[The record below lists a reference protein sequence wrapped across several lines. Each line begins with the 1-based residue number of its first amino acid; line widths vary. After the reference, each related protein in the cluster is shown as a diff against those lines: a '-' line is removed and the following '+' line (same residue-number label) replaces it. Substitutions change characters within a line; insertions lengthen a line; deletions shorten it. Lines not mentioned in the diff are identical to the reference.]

1 MSIAC
6 LFVPHFALRVALL
19 ERPELDGAPLVLGSP
34 PERRPLVRDATP
46 EAAARGIRPGLNL
59 REVTALCPDAIVVAP
74 HPLREAA
81 AAERLLADLERLS
94 PVVERDDARAGV
106 WFVDLRGSA
115 RLLGEPHI
123 AGRRLLAAAPELL
136 RPRLG
141 VAPSRFAAWVAAQD
155 APPGGSRVIPSA
167 AVANALAP
175 APVALLPLP
184 PETIRRLERLGLR
197 TLGDLAALPPT
208 AVQARFGATGRRMW
222 TLARGEDDTPVR
234 PGRQPEI
241 VSEWLDLPAPATSQD
256 ALLVAAARL
265 ALRAFGRPALHCRHV
280 RQARLRAA
288 LEDGAAWEQIATLRE
303 PGGARRVIDALGYRI
318 RAAMLPGPV
327 TALTLDLVGP
337 VDVAGRQDLLPGFH
351 ARRPRRLAEAC
362 RQLKQRFGSS
372 CLYRVIEVEPW
383 SRIPERRQALIA
395 FEP

>member
-1 MSIAC
+1 MAIAC

-19 ERPELDGAPLVLGSP
+19 ERPELDGAPLVLGP
-34 PERRPLVRDATP
+34 PPGCRPLAHDATP
-46 EAAARGIRPGLNL
+46 EAAARGIRPGLNV
-59 REVTALCPDAIVVAP
+59 REVVALCPDAIVVAP

-81 AAERLLADLERLS
+81 AAECLLAALERLS
-94 PVVERDDARAGV
+94 PVVEGDDDGV
-106 WFVDLRGSA
+106 WFVDLRGSE
-115 RLLGEPHI
+115 RLLGSPAV

-141 VAPSRFAAWVAAQD
+141 IAPSRFAARVAAQS
-155 APPGGSRVIPSA
+155 APPGGSRVIPPA
-167 AVANALAP
+167 AVAAALAP
-175 APVALLPLP
+175 ASIALLPLP

-208 AVQARFGATGRRMW
+208 AVQARFGAQGRRMW
-222 TLARGEDDTPVR
+222 ALARGEDDTPVR
-234 PGRQPEI
+234 SSRRLEI
-241 VSEWLDLPAPATSQD
+241 VSEWLDLPVPATSQD

-265 ALRAFGRPALHCRHV
+265 TLRAFGRPALRHRHV

-303 PGGARRVIDALGYRI
+303 PGGPRRVIDALAYRI
-318 RAAMLPGPV
+318 RAAMLPGPI

>member
-1 MSIAC
+1 
-6 LFVPHFALRVALL
+6 
-19 ERPELDGAPLVLGSP
+19 
-34 PERRPLVRDATP
+34 
-46 EAAARGIRPGLNL
+46 
-59 REVTALCPDAIVVAP
+59 
-74 HPLREAA
+74 
-81 AAERLLADLERLS
+81 
-94 PVVERDDARAGV
+94 
-106 WFVDLRGSA
+106 
-115 RLLGEPHI
+115 
-123 AGRRLLAAAPELL
+123 
-136 RPRLG
+136 
-141 VAPSRFAAWVAAQD
+141 
-155 APPGGSRVIPSA
+155 
-167 AVANALAP
+167 
-175 APVALLPLP
+175 
-184 PETIRRLERLGLR
+184 
-197 TLGDLAALPPT
+197 
-208 AVQARFGATGRRMW
+208 MW
-222 TLARGEDDTPVR
+222 ALARGEDDTPVR
-234 PGRQPEI
+234 PGRRPEI

-265 ALRAFGRPALHCRHV
+265 TLRAFGRPALRHRHV

-303 PGGARRVIDALGYRI
+303 PGGPRRVIDALAYRL

-327 TALTLDLVGP
+327 TTLTLDLVGP